1 MSRVKRIKRLL
12 IYVLVAM
19 AIIVAGLYIS
29 PYRYLL
35 RGIRLT
41 YLQGRT
47 SANLF
52 DKTDFSLR
60 PVKSGAAQLP
70 LPQAADF
77 NKTTWS
83 SALKTMLEQT
93 GSASFLV
100 LRNDSIVTEQY
111 FGENTDTTCT
121 NAFSMTKSIVTM
133 LVQLAI
139 QEGKIKSW
147 EDKVITY
154 LPWLK
159 GPYASELTLRHLSTM
174 TAGIS
179 WDESYHD
186 PFGITAKAY
195 YGDDIDGL
203 MKTVEV
209 IRKPG
214 EKYHYQS
221 GSTQL
226 LAMALRQATGK
237 SPSGYASDVLWSE
250 LGTEHEAFWHLDDDN
265 GNELCYCCFNA
276 ITRDYGRIG
285 VMLRRNGM
293 GIIDSGFLKMAT
305 LPYRADHYGHSFW
318 LGRVDGEPY
327 FFMHG
332 MQGQFIA
339 VIPSKNMVV
348 VRTGAGDQKGSTPV
362 PDCIQTY
369 VAESVKL
376 FARK

>member
-1 MSRVKRIKRLL
+1 MSSINRIKRPLL
-12 IYVLVAM
+12 FIIVSL
-19 AIIVAGLYIS
+19 AIIVAGVYIS

-35 RGIRLT
+35 RGISLT
-41 YLQGRT
+41 YLKGRS

-60 PVKSGAAQLP
+60 PVKSSAEETP
-70 LPQAADF
+70 LPKASDY
-77 NKTTWS
+77 NKVPWS
-83 SALKTMLEQT
+83 GALTEMLAGT

-100 LRNDSIVTEQY
+100 LRNDSIVTEKY
-111 FGENTDTTCT
+111 FGEASDTTCT

-147 EDKVITY
+147 DDKVIGY

-237 SPSGYASDVLWSE
+237 SPSGYASDRLWSQM
-250 LGTEHEAFWHLDDDN
+250 GTEHEAFWHLDDDN

-293 GIIDSGFLKMAT
+293 GIIDSTFLKEAT
-305 LPYRADHYGHSFW
+305 QPYRAEHYGHSFW
-318 LGRVDGEPY
+318 LGRAGGEPY

-332 MQGQFIA
+332 MQGQYIA

-348 VRTGAGDQKGSTPV
+348 VRTGAGEQKGSTPV

-376 FARK
+376 FSGK